1 MPWLLARVNLN
12 CNSTKANP
20 IRHTHA
26 HALIRVTRVYL
37 FAFRAHFSTV
47 AKAICRVCVCVC
59 AHHIPRLTQPLVDSL
74 PFSTAFSFSAFPVLL
89 LGLAERITCCHFSV
103 CYVAFYKKSSQ
114 SERENFSTAF
124 SFHIF

>member
-1 MPWLLARVNLN
+1 MPRLLARVNLN
-12 CNSTKANP
+12 CNSAKANP

-59 AHHIPRLTQPLVDSL
+59 APYPEINSTFGRHSALFPLLLFLCLPCPVVGISVLHAVISLSVTL
-74 PFSTAFSFSAFPVLL
+74 PFTKSLHKAKEKTFRPRFLFTSFS
-89 LGLAERITCCHFSV
+89 
-103 CYVAFYKKSSQ
+103 
-114 SERENFSTAF
+114 
-124 SFHIF
+124 